1 MTVLFELS
9 GLAAGYDERAVVS
22 GVDLCVD
29 AGELV
34 CLLGPNGAG
43 KTTTLLAA
51 VGVIHP
57 MSGTVSLDGR
67 ALVGGPSRITREGLS
82 LVPEDRSLFPSLTVA
97 EHLRLGRRRRHIG
110 RDRSAVAESDV
121 TDRDVFGWF
130 PALARINSRRVGLL
144 SGGEQQ
150 MVAVARAL
158 MGRPKVLMIDELSL
172 GLAPLVVESLL
183 QTLRTIALETGCG
196 VLLVE
201 QHVQLALAASD
212 RAYVMNRGR
221 IVLDG
226 PAVDIAADPSRL
238 HASYLGA
245 ADVEASAQ
253 GT

>member
-1 MTVLFELS
+1 MLLELRA
-9 GLAAGYDERAVVS
+9 LAAGYDDRAVVS
-22 GVDLCVD
+22 DVDLHVG

-51 VGVIHP
+51 VGVITP
-57 MSGTVSLDGR
+57 MRGTVSLDGDT
-67 ALVGGPSRITREGLS
+67 LVGGPSRITRQGLS

-97 EHLRLGRRRRHIG
+97 EHLRLGQRGGRRRAGGGQR
-110 RDRSAVAESDV
+110 EV

-158 MGRPKVLMIDELSL
+158 MGRPRVLMIDELSL

-183 QTLRTIALETGCG
+183 LTLRSITDDTGCG

-212 RAYVMNRGR
+212 RAYVMSRGR

-226 PAVDIAADPSRL
+226 PAAEIAADPARL
-238 HASYLGA
+238 HASYLGT
-245 ADVEASAQ
+245 ADVEASTQ

>member
-1 MTVLFELS
+1 MTFLFELG
-9 GLAAGYDERAVVS
+9 GLTAGYDERAVVS
-22 GVDLCVD
+22 GIDLHVD

-51 VGVIHP
+51 VGVIRP
-57 MSGTVSLDGR
+57 LSGTVSLEGR
-67 ALVGGPSRITREGLS
+67 ALLGGPSRITREGLS

-97 EHLRLGRRRRHIG
+97 EHLRLGQRNRHRG
-110 RDRSAVAESDV
+110 RRDRSDV

-172 GLAPLVVESLL
+172 GLAPMVVESLL
-183 QTLRTIALETGCG
+183 HTLRTIAQDTGCG

-226 PAVDIAADPSRL
+226 SAIDIAADPGRL

-245 ADVEASAQ
+245 TDVEASVQ